1 MRTVALATH
10 SGCPKLSADDQLL
23 IPYLRDLDIEAKA
36 VVWDNRETDWTEF
49 DQVIIRSCW
58 DYHLRLPEFL
68 AWIAVLESR
77 SVDLQNNGA
86 LVRWNADKRYLR
98 RLEQCGITIPE
109 THWLSE
115 YEEASLSSVLA
126 AHGWDCAVVK
136 PTVSATAHATRL
148 VVRDADEILRGP
160 AMVQEFMPEIQ
171 TQGES
176 SFIFF
181 HGEFSH
187 AVCKLPATGDFRVQT
202 QFGGSFREAIPTGWL
217 IDAATELLRD
227 LEYQTLYV
235 RVDGLEREG
244 KFVLMELELIEPI
257 LFVGLGRAASRFAQ
271 TIALSLDRPPVS
283 STMSRIL
290 PNHGQ
295 RDPNS

>member
-23 IPYLRDLDIEAKA
+23 IPLLRDFDIEAQA
-36 VVWDNRETDWTEF
+36 VVWDNQETDWSEF

-58 DYHLRLPEFL
+58 DYHLRLPEFF
-68 AWIAVLESR
+68 AWISLVESR
-77 SVDLQNNGA
+77 DVDLQNSGA

-98 RLEQCGITIPE
+98 RLEQSGITIPE

-115 YEEASLSSVLA
+115 NEEASLRDVLA

-136 PTVSATAHATRL
+136 PTVSATAHGTRL
-148 VVRDADEILRGP
+148 VPRDTDEILRGP
-160 AMVQEFMPEIQ
+160 AMVQQFMPQIQ

-202 QFGGSFREAIPTGWL
+202 DFGGSVREFVPSRSV
-217 IDAATELLRD
+217 IDAATEALQRV
-227 LEYQTLYV
+227 EYQTLYA
-235 RVDGLEREG
+235 RVDGLEHEG

-257 LFVGLGRAASRFAQ
+257 LFLGLGRAASRFAQ
-271 TIALSLDRPPVS
+271 RIVLSLDRPPVS
-283 STMSRIL
+283 SR
-290 PNHGQ
+290 
-295 RDPNS
+295 

>member
-136 PTVSATAHATRL
+136 PTVSATAHETRL

-187 AVCKLPATGDFRVQT
+187 AVCKLPATGDFRVQR
-202 QFGGSFREAIPTGWL
+202 QFGGSVREAIPTGWL
-217 IDAATELLRD
+217 IDAATELFRD
-227 LEYQTLYV
+227 LEYQTLYA

-283 STMSRIL
+283 SR
-290 PNHGQ
+290 
-295 RDPNS
+295 

>member
-1 MRTVALATH
+1 MKTVALATH
-10 SGCPKLSADDQLL
+10 GGCPKLSADDQLL
-23 IPYLRDLDIEAKA
+23 IPYLRDFDIEAKA
-36 VVWDNRETDWTEF
+36 MVWDNQETDWSEF

-68 AWIAVLESR
+68 AWIAVVESHD
-77 SVDLQNNGA
+77 VDLQNSGP

-98 RLEQCGITIPE
+98 RLEQFGISIPE

-115 YEEASLSSVLA
+115 NEEASLGDVLA

-136 PTVSATAHATRL
+136 PTVSATAHKTRL
-148 VVRDADEILRGP
+148 VPRDTDEILRGP
-160 AMVQEFMPEIQ
+160 AVVQKFIPEIQ

-202 QFGGSFREAIPTGWL
+202 EFGGSVREFDPSRSL
-217 IDAATELLRD
+217 IDAATEVLREV
-227 LEYQTLYV
+227 EYQPLYA

-257 LFVGLGRAASRFAQ
+257 LFLGLGRAACRFAQ
-271 TIALSLDRPPVS
+271 SIALSLDRPPVS
-283 STMSRIL
+283 PR
-290 PNHGQ
+290 
-295 RDPNS
+295 

>member
-10 SGCPKLSADDQLL
+10 GGCPKLSADDQLL
-23 IPYLRDLDIEAKA
+23 IPHLRDFDIETKA
-36 VVWDNRETDWTEF
+36 MVWDNQETDWSEF

-68 AWIAVLESR
+68 AWIAVVESR
-77 SVDLQNNGA
+77 YVDLQNSGP

-115 YEEASLSSVLA
+115 HEEASLSGVLA
-126 AHGWDCAVVK
+126 AHGWDYAVVK
-136 PTVSATAHATRL
+136 PTVSATAHETRF
-148 VVRDADEILRGP
+148 VARDTDEILRGP
-160 AMVQEFMPEIQ
+160 AMVQQFMPEIQ

-187 AVCKLPATGDFRVQT
+187 AVCKFPATGDFRVQT
-202 QFGGSFREAIPTGWL
+202 QFGGSVREAFPSGSL
-217 IDAATELLRD
+217 IDAASEVLREV
-227 LEYQTLYV
+227 EYQHLYA
-235 RVDGLEREG
+235 RVDGLELEG

-257 LFVGLGRAASRFAQ
+257 LFLGLGTAASRFAQ
-271 TIALSLDRPPVS
+271 SIAMSLDRPPVS
-283 STMSRIL
+283 SR
-290 PNHGQ
+290 
-295 RDPNS
+295 

>member
-10 SGCPKLSADDQLL
+10 SGCPNLTADDQLL
-23 IPYLRDLDIEAKA
+23 IPHLRDFDIEAKA
-36 VVWDNRETDWTEF
+36 VVWDNQETDWSEF
-49 DQVIIRSCW
+49 NQVIIRSCW

-68 AWIAVLESR
+68 AWIAVVESHD
-77 SVDLQNNGA
+77 VDLQNNGT

-115 YEEASLSSVLA
+115 HEETSLSGVLA

-136 PTVSATAHATRL
+136 PTVSATAHKTKL
-148 VVRDADEILRGP
+148 VARDTDEILRGP
-160 AMVQEFMPEIQ
+160 AIVQKFMPEIQ

-187 AVCKLPATGDFRVQT
+187 AVSKLPAAGDFRVQT
-202 QFGGSFREAIPTGWL
+202 EFGGSVREIAPSRSL
-217 IDAATELLRD
+217 IDAASEVLREV
-227 LEYQTLYV
+227 EYQPLYA
-235 RVDGLEREG
+235 RVDGLERDG
-244 KFVLMELELIEPI
+244 KFVLMELELIEPN
-257 LFVGLGRAASRFAQ
+257 LFLGQGSAASRFAQ
-271 TIALSLDRPPVS
+271 SIALSLNRLPVS
-283 STMSRIL
+283 SR
-290 PNHGQ
+290 
-295 RDPNS
+295 